1 MVAGKGRDEGAE
13 TEGFRVA
20 WDVVVEG
27 VKKGGVACVG
37 LLSLGSITQLL
48 A

>member
-1 MVAGKGRDEGAE
+1 VVGKGNAKGKTRRR
-13 TEGFRVA
+13 GFGVGTWWRA
-20 WDVVVEG
+20 R

-37 LLSLGSITQLL
+37 LLSLGSIILL